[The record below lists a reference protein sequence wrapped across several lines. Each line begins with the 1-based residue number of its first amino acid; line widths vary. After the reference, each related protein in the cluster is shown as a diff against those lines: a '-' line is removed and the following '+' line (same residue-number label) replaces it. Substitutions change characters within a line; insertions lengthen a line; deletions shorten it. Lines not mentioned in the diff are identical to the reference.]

1 MSARNIFTLMQ
12 AVGNLEPLTIAF
24 PKFHEFQRAKK
35 GVLFTVFLPL
45 RPCLN
50 GKILVSCITGNGGLK
65 ICARCPILANCLSN
79 IRYTRTSGSHRSRS
93 HRRCKLTSAQSLIHC
108 HTEMLRTERITVGS
122 SSTSPRNHPKRQ
134 SKQARSCVY
143 SRDNEASHLSTFKQN
158 RVKAL
163 DATNENISDPQQ
175 GQDTHLLQQ
184 SAHARQ
190 Y

>member
-93 HRRCKLTSAQSLIHC
+93 HRRCQLTSAQSLIHC
-108 HTEMLRTERITVGS
+108 HTEMLRTERITVGIQFDFPQKS
-122 SSTSPRNHPKRQ
+122 PQAPVQTSQKLRIFTRQRSEPPQHVQTKPCQSTQ
-134 SKQARSCVY
+134 C
-143 SRDNEASHLSTFKQN
+143 NERKH
-158 RVKAL
+158 
-163 DATNENISDPQQ
+163 
-175 GQDTHLLQQ
+175 
-184 SAHARQ
+184 
-190 Y
+190 

>member
-79 IRYTRTSGSHRSRS
+79 IRYTRTSGSHRSHS
-93 HRRCKLTSAQSLIHC
+93 HRRCQLTSAQSLIHC
-108 HTEMLRTERITVGS
+108 HTEMLRTERITVGIQFDFPQKS
-122 SSTSPRNHPKRQ
+122 PQAPVQTSQKLRIFTRQRSEPPQHVQTKPCQST
-134 SKQARSCVY
+134 
-143 SRDNEASHLSTFKQN
+143 
-158 RVKAL
+158 
-163 DATNENISDPQQ
+163 
-175 GQDTHLLQQ
+175 
-184 SAHARQ
+184 
-190 Y
+190 